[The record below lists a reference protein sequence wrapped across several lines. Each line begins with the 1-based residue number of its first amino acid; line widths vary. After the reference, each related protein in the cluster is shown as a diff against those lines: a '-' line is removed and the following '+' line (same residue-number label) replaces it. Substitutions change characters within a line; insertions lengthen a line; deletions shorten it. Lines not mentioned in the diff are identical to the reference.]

1 MLPDGYTVMY
11 KSPQSYE
18 GSVTM
23 TLASTSTVGEY
34 SGSSPTSLMDD
45 ESPDP
50 SEGTPGHSSRVLPGL
65 CSMSAMTA
73 DPNSMEN
80 AAGTINTIKV
90 ALLTICFT
98 ARGAHISIWQ
108 GGSGEGPRLTN
119 ELNRSRAKYSRMRL
133 RKFRVRAYRC
143 IHDSGEITVGDLAAF
158 VGRNESG
165 KTTILQALTLL
176 NRDEVVSELD
186 LCDEMT
192 EELKEEMRLAEGEFE
207 LGAHET
213 ELLKEKFPG
222 LPEITKIR
230 LYRTNRDP
238 KVQYEFEDIAP
249 GEERDAG
256 LNSWENF
263 AVGILRFLDTIPNHL
278 RIQVDTGF
286 FEGPAPKN
294 QEAFDKKMAEFSNQ
308 FHVIAIQEPRVIEEW
323 EKIYANPENQF
334 SNLLTG
340 ESEKLALQNFVSAE
354 LHPRFVY
361 FSDYKKIYGN
371 INLNEYLREEKGERP
386 SSIEYIE
393 EFDKAE
399 TVRNL
404 FYLAELDMNGL
415 DAVKESPSKCIKL
428 LNSASNRLTSK
439 LNPAWK
445 GDPIHV
451 DLRYNP
457 GNIMSV
463 VISDVHRDG
472 TITNTGLLNR
482 RAEGF
487 KWTFSFI
494 VNFAAETQR
503 AELKEA
509 ILLLD
514 EPARNLHPTQQM
526 GISDLL
532 SDLAGSN
539 QVLYATHSPFMIFDY
554 TPGNLL
560 VVELDKRKHLSRIFY
575 DYWNADDKTLTPIL
589 YGLSRGQ
596 VESIVDRE
604 IGTNSRPIIIV
615 ETMSDSMYLNAF
627 DRFLQ
632 DPNISM
638 NPLNVVAAHSKNSV
652 LPLAI
657 FYRNHGYKTFVLLD
671 NSEESKQISA
681 QLVSNEFSPVQ
692 TIFFEREGKKLES
705 IEDYIMLED
714 YMHAVNQTYEIKLR
728 NEGYSNLTPKDVM
741 EKPNPGT
748 INKLRGIWADHSDD
762 DWGRFER
769 EEITRYICEKITL
782 EQTEFLSDK
791 TKDQFRSLYRL
802 IAERIRQYQNVVT
815 KPDLGKFQRPRIRD
829 L

>member
-1 MLPDGYTVMY
+1 
-11 KSPQSYE
+11 
-18 GSVTM
+18 
-23 TLASTSTVGEY
+23 
-34 SGSSPTSLMDD
+34 
-45 ESPDP
+45 
-50 SEGTPGHSSRVLPGL
+50 
-65 CSMSAMTA
+65 
-73 DPNSMEN
+73 
-80 AAGTINTIKV
+80 
-90 ALLTICFT
+90 
-98 ARGAHISIWQ
+98 
-108 GGSGEGPRLTN
+108 
-119 ELNRSRAKYSRMRL
+119 MRL

-176 NRDEVVSELD
+176 NRDQEVSELD
-186 LCDEMT
+186 LCDEMN
-192 EELKEEMRLAEGEFE
+192 EELKEEMRLAEGDFD
-207 LGAHET
+207 LNQHEISII
-213 ELLKEKFPG
+213 KEKFPG
-222 LPEITKIR
+222 LPEIKKIK
-230 LYRTNRDP
+230 LIRTNRNS
-238 KVQYEFEDIAP
+238 KVQYEFEDI
-249 GEERDAG
+249 E
-256 LNSWENF
+256 LNEDDNKEISSWENF
-263 AVGILRFLDTIPNHL
+263 SRQILEFLDTIPNHL
-278 RIQVDTGF
+278 RIQIDTKF
-286 FEGPAPKN
+286 LEGKAPRN
-294 QEAFDKKMAEFSNQ
+294 QETFDSAMAEFSNQ
-308 FHVIAIQEPRVIEEW
+308 FHLIAIQEPKVIEEW
-323 EKIYANPENQF
+323 EKIYKSPENQF
-334 SNLLTG
+334 SNLLSG
-340 ESEKLALQNFVSAE
+340 ESEKTALQNFISSE

-371 INLNEYLREEKGERP
+371 INLNEYLREEKGERQD
-386 SSIEYIE
+386 SIEFVE

-404 FYLAELDMNGL
+404 FYLAELDIKEL
-415 DAVKESPSKCIKL
+415 DEVKESPSKCIKL
-428 LNSASNRLTSK
+428 LNAASNRLTKK

-463 VISDVHRDG
+463 VISDVHKDG

-532 SDLAGSN
+532 KNLAGSN

-589 YGLSRGQ
+589 YGLCRGQ

-615 ETMSDSMYLNAF
+615 ETMSDAMYLNAF
-627 DRFLQ
+627 DKFLQ

-638 NPLNVVAAHSKNSV
+638 NPLNVIAAYNKNSV

-657 FYRNHGYKTFVLLD
+657 FYRNHGYRTFILLD

-681 QLVSNEFSPVQ
+681 QLVSNEFSSIQ

-705 IEDYIMLED
+705 IEDYIALED
-714 YMHAVNQTYEIKLR
+714 YLYPVNQTYEIKLR
-728 NEGYSNLTPKDVM
+728 HEGFSNITPQDVISK
-741 EKPNPGT
+741 EGKG
-748 INKLRGIWADHSDD
+748 ILEKLRKIWQEHREE
-762 DWGRFER
+762 DWEEFDN

-782 EQTEFLSDK
+782 EETSFLSDK

-802 IAERIRQYQNVVT
+802 IAERIRQYQNIAT
-815 KPDLGKFQRPRIRD
+815 KSDLNKFQKSKT
-829 L
+829 

>member
-1 MLPDGYTVMY
+1 
-11 KSPQSYE
+11 
-18 GSVTM
+18 
-23 TLASTSTVGEY
+23 
-34 SGSSPTSLMDD
+34 
-45 ESPDP
+45 
-50 SEGTPGHSSRVLPGL
+50 
-65 CSMSAMTA
+65 
-73 DPNSMEN
+73 
-80 AAGTINTIKV
+80 
-90 ALLTICFT
+90 
-98 ARGAHISIWQ
+98 
-108 GGSGEGPRLTN
+108 
-119 ELNRSRAKYSRMRL
+119 MRL

-176 NRDEVVSELD
+176 NRDEIVSELD
-186 LCDEMT
+186 LCDEMN
-192 EELKEEMRLAEGEFE
+192 EELKEEMKLVEGEFN
-207 LGAHET
+207 LNQHEISIIR
-213 ELLKEKFPG
+213 EKFPG
-222 LPEITKIR
+222 LPEIKKIK
-230 LYRTNRDP
+230 LFRTNQNPR
-238 KVQYEFEDIAP
+238 VQYGFEDI
-249 GEERDAG
+249 ELSEDSSRG

-263 AVGILRFLDTIPNHL
+263 SRQIFGFLDTIPNHL
-278 RIQVDTGF
+278 RIQIDTKF
-286 FEGPAPKN
+286 FEEDVPKN
-294 QEAFDKKMAEFSNQ
+294 QETFDSGMAEFSNQ
-308 FHVIAIQEPRVIEEW
+308 FHVIAIQEPKVIEEW
-323 EKIYANPENQF
+323 EKIYESPGNQF
-334 SNLLTG
+334 SNLLSG
-340 ESEKLALQNFVSAE
+340 ESEKSALQNFIAAE

-371 INLNEYLREEKGERP
+371 INLNEYLREERGERAD
-386 SSIEYIE
+386 SIEFVE

-404 FYLAELDMNGL
+404 FYLAELDMIEL
-415 DAVKESPSKCIKL
+415 DKVKESPSKCIKL
-428 LNSASNRLTSK
+428 LNAASNRLTRK

-451 DLRYNP
+451 DLRYSP

-463 VISDVHRDG
+463 VISDVHKDG

-532 SDLAGSN
+532 KNLAGSN

-560 VVELDKRKHLSRIFY
+560 VVELDKRKHLSKIFY

-589 YGLSRGQ
+589 YGLCRGQ

-615 ETMSDSMYLNAF
+615 ETMSDAMYLNAF
-627 DRFLQ
+627 DKFLQ

-638 NPLNVVAAHSKNSV
+638 NPLNVIAAYNKNSV

-657 FYRNHGYKTFVLLD
+657 FYRNHGYRTFVLLD
-671 NSEESKQISA
+671 NSEESKQISS
-681 QLVSNEFSPVQ
+681 QLVSNEFSSVQ

-705 IEDYIMLED
+705 IEDYIALED
-714 YMHAVNQTYEIKLR
+714 YLYPVNQTYEIKLR
-728 NEGYSNLTPKDVM
+728 REGFSNLTPQDTESKEGKGVL
-741 EKPNPGT
+741 E
-748 INKLRGIWADHSDD
+748 KLRKIWQEHRDD
-762 DWGRFER
+762 DWGEFNN

-782 EQTEFLSDK
+782 EETSFLSDK

-815 KPDLGKFQRPRIRD
+815 KKDLDRFQKAKA
-829 L
+829 

>member
-1 MLPDGYTVMY
+1 
-11 KSPQSYE
+11 
-18 GSVTM
+18 
-23 TLASTSTVGEY
+23 
-34 SGSSPTSLMDD
+34 
-45 ESPDP
+45 
-50 SEGTPGHSSRVLPGL
+50 
-65 CSMSAMTA
+65 
-73 DPNSMEN
+73 
-80 AAGTINTIKV
+80 
-90 ALLTICFT
+90 
-98 ARGAHISIWQ
+98 
-108 GGSGEGPRLTN
+108 
-119 ELNRSRAKYSRMRL
+119 MRL

-176 NRDEVVSELD
+176 NRDERVSELD
-186 LCDEMT
+186 LCDELS
-192 EELKEEMRLAEGEFE
+192 EELKGEVILAEGDFE
-207 LGAHET
+207 LSSNEIR
-213 ELLKEKFPG
+213 LLKQAFPG
-222 LPEITKIR
+222 LPEIKRIK
-230 LYRTNRDP
+230 LFRTNKKP
-238 KVQYEFEDIAP
+238 KVQYEFEDIQIS
-249 GEERDAG
+249 EEKNREI
-256 LNSWENF
+256 NSWENF
-263 AVGILRFLDTIPNHL
+263 SKQILNFLDTIPNHL
-278 RIQVDTGF
+278 RIQIDTRL
-286 FEGPAPKN
+286 FEGPSPKN
-294 QEAFDKKMAEFSNQ
+294 QEVFDSGMAEFSNQ
-308 FHVIAIQEPRVIEEW
+308 FHVIAVQEPKVIEEW
-323 EKIYANPENQF
+323 EKIYESPENQF
-334 SNLLTG
+334 SKLLSG
-340 ESEKLALQNFVSAE
+340 ESEKSALDNFIASE

-371 INLNEYLREEKGERP
+371 INLNEYLREEKGEWAN
-386 SSIEYIE
+386 SIEFVE

-404 FYLAELDMNGL
+404 FYLAELDIKAL
-415 DAVKESPSKCIKL
+415 DEVKGTPSKCIKL
-428 LNSASNRLTSK
+428 LNTASNRLTKK

-463 VISDVHRDG
+463 VISDIHRDG
-472 TITNTGLLNR
+472 TVTNTGLLNR

-514 EPARNLHPTQQM
+514 EPARNLHPTQQR

-532 SDLAGSN
+532 KNLAGSN

-560 VVELDKRKHLSRIFY
+560 VVELDKRKHLSKIFY

-589 YGLSRGQ
+589 YGLSRGL

-604 IGTNSRPIIIV
+604 IGTNSRPVIIV
-615 ETMSDSMYLNAF
+615 ETMSDAMYLNAF
-627 DRFLQ
+627 DKFLQ

-638 NPLNVVAAHSKNSV
+638 NPLNVVAAYNKNSV

-657 FYRNHGYKTFVLLD
+657 FYRNHGYRTFILLD

-681 QLVSNEFSPVQ
+681 QLVSNEFSPIQ
-692 TIFFEREGKKLES
+692 TIFFEREGKNLES
-705 IEDYIMLED
+705 IEDYMVLED
-714 YMHAVNQTYEIKLR
+714 YLYAVNQTYEIRLR
-728 NEGYSNLTPKDVM
+728 KEGYSNLIPRDVTSK
-741 EKPNPGT
+741 ERKGVLESL
-748 INKLRGIWADHSDD
+748 KKIWEDHRDD
-762 DWGRFER
+762 YWGQFDN

-782 EQTEFLSDK
+782 EETDFLSDK

-802 IAERIRQYQNVVT
+802 IAERIRQYQNVLT
-815 KPDLGKFQRPRIRD
+815 KSDLAKFQRARV
-829 L
+829 

>member
-1 MLPDGYTVMY
+1 
-11 KSPQSYE
+11 
-18 GSVTM
+18 
-23 TLASTSTVGEY
+23 
-34 SGSSPTSLMDD
+34 
-45 ESPDP
+45 
-50 SEGTPGHSSRVLPGL
+50 
-65 CSMSAMTA
+65 
-73 DPNSMEN
+73 
-80 AAGTINTIKV
+80 
-90 ALLTICFT
+90 
-98 ARGAHISIWQ
+98 
-108 GGSGEGPRLTN
+108 
-119 ELNRSRAKYSRMRL
+119 MRL

-158 VGRNESG
+158 VGRDESG

-176 NRDEVVSELD
+176 NKDEQVSDLD
-186 LCDEMT
+186 LCDEMN
-192 EELKEEMRLAEGEFE
+192 EELKDEIRIAEGDFN
-207 LGAHET
+207 LNQHET
-213 ELLKEKFPG
+213 EILKEKFPS
-222 LPEITKIR
+222 LPDIKKIR
-230 LYRTNRDP
+230 LFKTNRNQN
-238 KVQYEFEDIAP
+238 VQYEFEDIEL
-249 GEERDAG
+249 GEEENKE

-263 AVGILRFLDTIPNHL
+263 SKQIIEFLDTIPNHL
-278 RIQVDTGF
+278 RIQVDTKF
-286 FEGPAPKN
+286 FEEPVPKN
-294 QEAFDKKMAEFSNQ
+294 QEIFDSGMAEFSNQ
-308 FHVIAIQEPRVIEEW
+308 FHVIAIQEPSVIEEW
-323 EKIYANPENQF
+323 EKIYESPDNQF
-334 SNLLTG
+334 SNLLSG
-340 ESEKLALQNFVSAE
+340 ESEKSALENFIASE

-371 INLNEYLREEKGERP
+371 INLNEYLREEKGERTD
-386 SSIEYIE
+386 SIEYVE

-404 FYLAELDMNGL
+404 FYLAELDMKEL
-415 DAVKESPSKCIKL
+415 DEVKTSPSKCIKL
-428 LNSASNRLTSK
+428 LNAASNRLTSK

-457 GNIMSV
+457 GNILSV

-503 AELKEA
+503 SELKEA

-532 SDLAGSN
+532 KNLAGSN

-560 VVELDKRKHLSRIFY
+560 VVELDKRKHLSKIFY

-589 YGLSRGQ
+589 YGLARGQ
-596 VESIVDRE
+596 IESIVDRE

-615 ETMSDSMYLNAF
+615 ETMSDAMYLNAF
-627 DRFLQ
+627 DKFLK

-638 NPLNVVAAHSKNSV
+638 NPLNVIAAYNKNSV

-671 NSEESKQISA
+671 NTDESKQISA
-681 QLVSNEFSPVQ
+681 QLVSNDFSSIQ

-705 IEDYIMLED
+705 IEDYIVLED
-714 YMHAVNQTYEIKLR
+714 YLHPVNQTYEIKLR
-728 NEGYSNLTPKDVM
+728 QEGFSNITPQDMVSKEGKGNL
-741 EKPNPGT
+741 EKL
-748 INKLRGIWADHSDD
+748 KKIWQEHSDD
-762 DWGRFER
+762 NWGEFDN

-782 EQTEFLSDK
+782 EETSFLSDK

-802 IAERIRQYQNVVT
+802 IAERIRQYQNVNT
-815 KPDLGKFQRPRIRD
+815 KLDLDKFQKAKI
-829 L
+829 

>member
-1 MLPDGYTVMY
+1 
-11 KSPQSYE
+11 
-18 GSVTM
+18 
-23 TLASTSTVGEY
+23 
-34 SGSSPTSLMDD
+34 
-45 ESPDP
+45 
-50 SEGTPGHSSRVLPGL
+50 
-65 CSMSAMTA
+65 
-73 DPNSMEN
+73 
-80 AAGTINTIKV
+80 
-90 ALLTICFT
+90 
-98 ARGAHISIWQ
+98 
-108 GGSGEGPRLTN
+108 
-119 ELNRSRAKYSRMRL
+119 MRL

-176 NRDEVVSELD
+176 NRDEQVSELD
-186 LCDEMT
+186 LCDEMN
-192 EELKEEMRLAEGEFE
+192 EELKEEMRLAEGDFDLSENE
-207 LGAHET
+207 VGII
-213 ELLKEKFPG
+213 KEKFPG
-222 LPEITKIR
+222 LPEIKKIK
-230 LYRTNRDP
+230 LFRTNQNPR
-238 KVQYEFEDIAP
+238 VQYEFENI
-249 GEERDAG
+249 ELSENENKG

-263 AVGILRFLDTIPNHL
+263 SRRIFGFLDTIPNHL
-278 RIQVDTGF
+278 RIQVDTRI
-286 FEGPAPKN
+286 FEEDAPKN
-294 QEAFDKKMAEFSNQ
+294 QETFDAQMAEFSNQ
-308 FHVIAIQEPRVIEEW
+308 FHVIAIQEPKVIEEW
-323 EKIYANPENQF
+323 GKIYKSPENQF
-334 SNLLTG
+334 SNLLRG
-340 ESEKLALQNFVSAE
+340 ESDKTALQNFIAAE

-371 INLNEYLREEKGERP
+371 INLNEYLREERGERP
-386 SSIEYIE
+386 DSIEFVE

-404 FYLAELDMNGL
+404 FYLAELDIKEL
-415 DAVKESPSKCIKL
+415 DEVKKSPSKCIKL
-428 LNSASNRLTSK
+428 LNAASNRLTKK

-463 VISDVHRDG
+463 IISDVHRDG

-532 SDLAGSN
+532 KNLAGSN

-589 YGLSRGQ
+589 YGLCRGQ

-615 ETMSDSMYLNAF
+615 ETMSDAMYLNAF
-627 DRFLQ
+627 DKFLQ

-638 NPLNVVAAHSKNSV
+638 NPLNVVAAYNKNSV

-657 FYRNHGYKTFVLLD
+657 FYRNHGYRTFVLLD
-671 NSEESKQISA
+671 NSEESKQISS
-681 QLVSNEFSPVQ
+681 QLESNEFSSIQ
-692 TIFFEREGKKLES
+692 TIFFEHEGKKLES
-705 IEDYIMLED
+705 IEDYIDLED
-714 YMHAVNQTYEIKLR
+714 YLYPVNQTFEIKLR
-728 NEGYSNLTPKDVM
+728 HEGFSNITPQEVTSK
-741 EKPNPGT
+741 EGKG
-748 INKLRGIWADHSDD
+748 ILEKLRKIWQEHREE
-762 DWGRFER
+762 DWEEFDN

-782 EQTEFLSDK
+782 EETDFLSDK

-802 IAERIRQYQNVVT
+802 IAERIRQYQNAVA
-815 KPDLGKFQRPRIRD
+815 KSDLDKFQRAKP
-829 L
+829 

>member
-1 MLPDGYTVMY
+1 
-11 KSPQSYE
+11 
-18 GSVTM
+18 
-23 TLASTSTVGEY
+23 
-34 SGSSPTSLMDD
+34 
-45 ESPDP
+45 
-50 SEGTPGHSSRVLPGL
+50 
-65 CSMSAMTA
+65 
-73 DPNSMEN
+73 
-80 AAGTINTIKV
+80 
-90 ALLTICFT
+90 
-98 ARGAHISIWQ
+98 
-108 GGSGEGPRLTN
+108 
-119 ELNRSRAKYSRMRL
+119 MRL

-176 NRDEVVSELD
+176 NRDEIVSELD
-186 LCDEMT
+186 LCDELS
-192 EELKEEMRLAEGEFE
+192 EELKGEIRLAEGEFE
-207 LGAHET
+207 LNSNEIR
-213 ELLKEKFPG
+213 LLKQSFPG
-222 LPEITKIR
+222 LPEMKKIK
-230 LYRTNRDP
+230 LFRTNKKQ
-238 KVQYEFEDIAP
+238 KVQYEFEDIQIS
-249 GEERDAG
+249 EEIDRG

-263 AVGILRFLDTIPNHL
+263 SKQILNFLDTIPNHL
-278 RIQVDTGF
+278 RIQIDTKLF
-286 FEGPAPKN
+286 DGPPPKN
-294 QEAFDKKMAEFSNQ
+294 QEIFDSGMAEFSNQ
-308 FHVIAIQEPRVIEEW
+308 FHVIAVQEPKVIEEW
-323 EKIYANPENQF
+323 EKIYESPENQF
-334 SNLLTG
+334 SKLLSG
-340 ESEKLALQNFVSAE
+340 ESEKSALENFIAAE

-371 INLNEYLREEKGERP
+371 INLNEYLREEKGERVG
-386 SSIEYIE
+386 SIEFVE

-404 FYLAELDMNGL
+404 FYLAELDIKAL
-415 DAVKESPSKCIKL
+415 DEVKGTPSKCIKI
-428 LNSASNRLTSK
+428 LNTASNRLTKK

-451 DLRYNP
+451 ELRYNP

-463 VISDVHRDG
+463 VISDIHRDG
-472 TITNTGLLNR
+472 TVTNTGLLNR

-514 EPARNLHPTQQM
+514 EPARNLHPTQQR

-532 SDLAGSN
+532 KSLAGSN

-560 VVELDKRKHLSRIFY
+560 VVELDKRKHLSKIFY

-589 YGLSRGQ
+589 YGLSRGL

-604 IGTNSRPIIIV
+604 IGTNSRPVIIV
-615 ETMSDSMYLNAF
+615 ETMSDAMYLNAF
-627 DRFLQ
+627 DKFLQ

-638 NPLNVVAAHSKNSV
+638 NPLNVVAAYNKNSV

-657 FYRNHGYKTFVLLD
+657 FYRNHGYRTFILLD

-681 QLVSNEFSPVQ
+681 QLVSNEFSPIQ
-692 TIFFEREGKKLES
+692 TIFFEREGKNLES
-705 IEDYIMLED
+705 IEDYVVLED
-714 YMHAVNQTYEIKLR
+714 YLHAVNQTYEIRLR
-728 NEGYSNLTPKDVM
+728 KEGYSNLTSRDVTLK
-741 EKPNPGT
+741 EKKGVLDNL
-748 INKLRGIWADHSDD
+748 KKIWEDHRDY
-762 DWGRFER
+762 DWGQFDN

-782 EQTEFLSDK
+782 EETDFLSDK

-815 KPDLGKFQRPRIRD
+815 KSDLAKFQRARV
-829 L
+829 

>member
-1 MLPDGYTVMY
+1 
-11 KSPQSYE
+11 
-18 GSVTM
+18 
-23 TLASTSTVGEY
+23 
-34 SGSSPTSLMDD
+34 
-45 ESPDP
+45 
-50 SEGTPGHSSRVLPGL
+50 
-65 CSMSAMTA
+65 
-73 DPNSMEN
+73 
-80 AAGTINTIKV
+80 
-90 ALLTICFT
+90 
-98 ARGAHISIWQ
+98 
-108 GGSGEGPRLTN
+108 
-119 ELNRSRAKYSRMRL
+119 MRL

-176 NRDEVVSELD
+176 NRDQEVSELD
-186 LCDEMT
+186 LCDEMN
-192 EELKEEMRLAEGEFE
+192 EELKEEMRLAEGDFD
-207 LGAHET
+207 LNQHEISII
-213 ELLKEKFPG
+213 KEKFPG
-222 LPEITKIR
+222 LPEIKKIK
-230 LYRTNRDP
+230 LIRTNRNS
-238 KVQYEFEDIAP
+238 KVQYEFEDI
-249 GEERDAG
+249 E
-256 LNSWENF
+256 LNEDDNKEISSWENF
-263 AVGILRFLDTIPNHL
+263 SRQILEFLDTIPNHL
-278 RIQVDTGF
+278 RIQIDTKF
-286 FEGPAPKN
+286 LEEKAPRN
-294 QEAFDKKMAEFSNQ
+294 QEIFDSEMAEFSNQ
-308 FHVIAIQEPRVIEEW
+308 FHLLAIQEPKVIEEW
-323 EKIYANPENQF
+323 EKIYKSPESQF
-334 SNLLTG
+334 SNLLSG
-340 ESEKLALQNFVSAE
+340 ESEKTALQNFISSE

-371 INLNEYLREEKGERP
+371 INLNEYLREEKGERQD
-386 SSIEYIE
+386 SIEFVE

-404 FYLAELDMNGL
+404 FYLAELDIKEL
-415 DAVKESPSKCIKL
+415 DKVKESPSKCIKL
-428 LNSASNRLTSK
+428 LNAASNRLTKK

-463 VISDVHRDG
+463 VISDVHKDG

-532 SDLAGSN
+532 KNLAGSN

-589 YGLSRGQ
+589 YGLCRGQ

-627 DRFLQ
+627 DKFLQ

-638 NPLNVVAAHSKNSV
+638 NPLNVIAAYNKNSV

-657 FYRNHGYKTFVLLD
+657 FYRNHGYRTFVLLD

-681 QLVSNEFSPVQ
+681 QLVSNEFSSIQ

-705 IEDYIMLED
+705 IEDYIALED
-714 YMHAVNQTYEIKLR
+714 YLYPVNQTYEIKLR
-728 NEGYSNLTPKDVM
+728 HEGFSNLTPQDVISK
-741 EKPNPGT
+741 EGKG
-748 INKLRGIWADHSDD
+748 ILEKLRKIWQEHREE
-762 DWGRFER
+762 DWEEFDN

-782 EQTEFLSDK
+782 EETSFLSDK

-802 IAERIRQYQNVVT
+802 IAERIRQYQNMAT
-815 KPDLGKFQRPRIRD
+815 KPDLNKFQKSKT
-829 L
+829 

>member
-1 MLPDGYTVMY
+1 
-11 KSPQSYE
+11 
-18 GSVTM
+18 
-23 TLASTSTVGEY
+23 
-34 SGSSPTSLMDD
+34 
-45 ESPDP
+45 
-50 SEGTPGHSSRVLPGL
+50 
-65 CSMSAMTA
+65 
-73 DPNSMEN
+73 
-80 AAGTINTIKV
+80 
-90 ALLTICFT
+90 
-98 ARGAHISIWQ
+98 
-108 GGSGEGPRLTN
+108 
-119 ELNRSRAKYSRMRL
+119 MRL

-176 NRDEVVSELD
+176 NRDEKISELD

-192 EELKEEMRLAEGEFE
+192 EELKEEIRLAEGEFE
-207 LGAHET
+207 LNDYEI
-213 ELLKEKFPG
+213 EILKEKFPD
-222 LPEITKIR
+222 LPEIKKIK
-230 LYRTNRDP
+230 LFRTNRNP
-238 KVQYEFEDIAP
+238 KVQYDFEGTEISDVND
-249 GEERDAG
+249 EG

-263 AVGILRFLDTIPNHL
+263 TKEILEFLDTLPNHI
-278 RIQVDTGF
+278 RIQINTKL
-286 FEGPAPKN
+286 FEGEVPKN
-294 QEAFDKKMAEFSNQ
+294 QESFDSGMAEFSNEL
-308 FHVIAIQEPRVIEEW
+308 HVIAIEETKILEEW
-323 EKIYANPENQF
+323 EKIYQKPENKF
-334 SNLLTG
+334 SNLLSG
-340 ESEKLALQNFVSAE
+340 ESQKVALRNFIYSD

-371 INLNEYLREEKGERP
+371 INLNEYLRKENEQQQN
-386 SSIEYIE
+386 SIEFIE

-404 FYLAELDMNGL
+404 FYLAELDMNEL
-415 DAVKESPSKCIKL
+415 DEVKEQPSKCIKL
-428 LNSASNRLTSK
+428 LNSASNRLTKK

-463 VISDVHRDG
+463 VISDVHKDG

-503 AELKEA
+503 SELKEA

-554 TPGNLL
+554 
-560 VVELDKRKHLSRIFY
+560 
-575 DYWNADDKTLTPIL
+575 
-589 YGLSRGQ
+589 Q
-596 VESIVDRE
+596 VEAIVDRE
-604 IGTNSRPIIIV
+604 IGTNSRPVIIV
-615 ETMSDSMYLNAF
+615 ETMSDSMYLNSF
-627 DRFLQ
+627 DKFLQ

-638 NPLNVVAAHSKNSV
+638 NPLNVIAAFNKNSV

-657 FYRNHGYKTFVLLD
+657 FYRNHGYKTFILLD
-671 NSEESKQISA
+671 NTEESKQISA
-681 QLVSNEFSPVQ
+681 QLESNQFSAVQ
-692 TIFFEREGKKLES
+692 TIFFERDGKKMES
-705 IEDYIMLED
+705 IEDYVVVED
-714 YMHAVNQTYEIKLR
+714 YLHAVNQTYEIKLR
-728 NEGYSNLTPKDVM
+728 QEGFTNLTPESIDSKDSKGIL
-741 EKPNPGT
+741 E
-748 INKLRGIWADHSDD
+748 KLRRVWQEHSDD
-762 DWGRFER
+762 DWGEFNN

-782 EQTEFLSDK
+782 EETNFLSDK

-802 IAERIRQYQNVVT
+802 IAERIRQYQNTAT
-815 KPDLGKFQRPRIRD
+815 KPDLEKFQKKKE
-829 L
+829 

>member
-1 MLPDGYTVMY
+1 
-11 KSPQSYE
+11 
-18 GSVTM
+18 
-23 TLASTSTVGEY
+23 
-34 SGSSPTSLMDD
+34 
-45 ESPDP
+45 
-50 SEGTPGHSSRVLPGL
+50 
-65 CSMSAMTA
+65 
-73 DPNSMEN
+73 
-80 AAGTINTIKV
+80 
-90 ALLTICFT
+90 
-98 ARGAHISIWQ
+98 
-108 GGSGEGPRLTN
+108 
-119 ELNRSRAKYSRMRL
+119 MRL

-176 NRDEVVSELD
+176 NRDERISDLD
-186 LCDEMT
+186 LCDEMS
-192 EELKEEMRLAEGEFE
+192 EELKEEIKLAEGEFE
-207 LGAHET
+207 LNEYET
-213 ELLKEKFPG
+213 EILKEKFPG
-222 LPEITKIR
+222 LPEIKKIK
-230 LYRTNRDP
+230 LFRTNQNPR
-238 KVQYEFEDIAP
+238 VQYEFEDI
-249 GEERDAG
+249 ELSEDNNKG

-263 AVGILRFLDTIPNHL
+263 SRQIFGFLDTIPNHL
-278 RIQVDTGF
+278 RIQIDTKF
-286 FEGPAPKN
+286 FEEDVPKN
-294 QEAFDKKMAEFSNQ
+294 QEIFDSGMAEFSNQ
-308 FHVIAIQEPRVIEEW
+308 FHVISIQEPKVIEEW
-323 EKIYANPENQF
+323 EKIYESPENQF
-334 SNLLTG
+334 SNLLSG
-340 ESEKLALQNFVSAE
+340 ESEKTTLQNFIAAE

-371 INLNEYLREEKGERP
+371 INLNEYLREERGERAD
-386 SSIEYIE
+386 SIEFVE

-404 FYLAELDMNGL
+404 FYLAELDMKEL
-415 DAVKESPSKCIKL
+415 DEVKESPSKCIKL
-428 LNSASNRLTSK
+428 LNAASNRLTKK

-451 DLRYNP
+451 DLRYSP

-532 SDLAGSN
+532 KNLAGSN

-589 YGLSRGQ
+589 YGLCRGQ

-615 ETMSDSMYLNAF
+615 ETMSDAMYLNAF
-627 DRFLQ
+627 DKFLQ

-638 NPLNVVAAHSKNSV
+638 NPLNVIAAYNKNSV

-657 FYRNHGYKTFVLLD
+657 FYRNHGYRTFVLLD

-681 QLVSNEFSPVQ
+681 QLVSNEFSSVQ
-692 TIFFEREGKKLES
+692 TIFFEHEGKKLES
-705 IEDYIMLED
+705 IEDYIVLED
-714 YMHAVNQTYEIKLR
+714 YLYPVNQTYEIKLR
-728 NEGYSNLTPKDVM
+728 HEGFSNLTPQEVTSKEGKGVL
-741 EKPNPGT
+741 E
-748 INKLRGIWADHSDD
+748 KLRKIWQEHSED
-762 DWGRFER
+762 DWNEFNNED
-769 EEITRYICEKITL
+769 ITRYICEKITL
-782 EQTEFLSDK
+782 EETDFLSDK

-815 KPDLGKFQRPRIRD
+815 KSDLNKFQKAKA
-829 L
+829 

>member
-1 MLPDGYTVMY
+1 
-11 KSPQSYE
+11 
-18 GSVTM
+18 
-23 TLASTSTVGEY
+23 
-34 SGSSPTSLMDD
+34 
-45 ESPDP
+45 
-50 SEGTPGHSSRVLPGL
+50 
-65 CSMSAMTA
+65 
-73 DPNSMEN
+73 
-80 AAGTINTIKV
+80 
-90 ALLTICFT
+90 
-98 ARGAHISIWQ
+98 
-108 GGSGEGPRLTN
+108 
-119 ELNRSRAKYSRMRL
+119 MRL

-143 IHDSGEITVGDLAAF
+143 IHDSGEINVGDLAAF

-176 NRDEVVSELD
+176 NRDEQVSELD
-186 LCDEMT
+186 LCDEMS
-192 EELKEEMRLAEGEFE
+192 EELKEEIRLAEGEFE
-207 LGAHET
+207 LGRHEI

-222 LPEITKIR
+222 LPEMKKIR
-230 LYRTNRDP
+230 LYRTNQGP
-238 KVQYEFEDIAP
+238 KVQYEFDDIELKED
-249 GEERDAG
+249 EDKG

-263 AVGILRFLDTIPNHL
+263 SKQILGFLDTLPNHL
-278 RIQVDTGF
+278 RIQVDTKF
-286 FEGPAPKN
+286 FDGPAPKN
-294 QEAFDKKMAEFSNQ
+294 QELFDSGMAEFSNQ
-308 FHVIAIQEPRVIEEW
+308 FHVIAIQEPRVVEEW
-323 EKIYANPENQF
+323 EKIYEDPENQF

-340 ESEKLALQNFVSAE
+340 ESEKAALQNFIYSE

-371 INLNEYLREEKGERP
+371 INLNEYLREEKGQRP
-386 SSIEYIE
+386 DSIEFVE

-404 FYLAELDMNGL
+404 FYLAELDMKEL
-415 DAVKESPSKCIKL
+415 DKVKESPSKCIKL
-428 LNSASNRLTSK
+428 LNAASNRLTSK

-463 VISDVHRDG
+463 VISDVHKDG

-589 YGLSRGQ
+589 YGLCRGQ
-596 VESIVDRE
+596 VDSIVDRE

-627 DRFLQ
+627 DKFLQ

-638 NPLNVVAAHSKNSV
+638 NPLNIIAAYNKNSV

-705 IEDYIMLED
+705 IEDYIVLDD
-714 YMHAVNQTYEIKLR
+714 YLHAVNQTYEIKLR
-728 NEGYSNLTPKDVM
+728 QEGYSNLAPQDVSGK
-741 EKPNPGT
+741 ESRGT
-748 INKLRGIWADHSDD
+748 VNKLRKIWAEHRED
-762 DWGRFER
+762 DWGEFDN

-782 EQTEFLSDK
+782 EETDFLSDK

-802 IAERIRQYQNVVT
+802 IAERIRQYQNVAA
-815 KPDLGKFQRPRIRD
+815 KPDLDKFQRAKA
-829 L
+829 

>member
-1 MLPDGYTVMY
+1 
-11 KSPQSYE
+11 
-18 GSVTM
+18 
-23 TLASTSTVGEY
+23 
-34 SGSSPTSLMDD
+34 
-45 ESPDP
+45 
-50 SEGTPGHSSRVLPGL
+50 
-65 CSMSAMTA
+65 
-73 DPNSMEN
+73 
-80 AAGTINTIKV
+80 
-90 ALLTICFT
+90 
-98 ARGAHISIWQ
+98 
-108 GGSGEGPRLTN
+108 
-119 ELNRSRAKYSRMRL
+119 MRL

-176 NRDEVVSELD
+176 NRDEMVSELD
-186 LCDEMT
+186 LCDELS
-192 EELKEEMRLAEGEFE
+192 EELKGEIKLAEGEFE
-207 LGAHET
+207 LNSDEIR
-213 ELLKEKFPG
+213 LLKQSFPG
-222 LPEITKIR
+222 LPEMRKIK
-230 LYRTNRDP
+230 LFRTNKKP
-238 KVQYEFEDIAP
+238 KVQYEFEDIQIS
-249 GEERDAG
+249 EERNG
-256 LNSWENF
+256 ELNSWENF
-263 AVGILRFLDTIPNHL
+263 SNQILSFLDTIPNHL
-278 RIQVDTGF
+278 RIQIDTKF
-286 FEGPAPKN
+286 FEGPPPKN
-294 QEAFDKKMAEFSNQ
+294 QEVFDSGMAEFSNQ
-308 FHVIAIQEPRVIEEW
+308 FHVIAVQEPKVIEEW
-323 EKIYANPENQF
+323 EKIYESPENQF
-334 SNLLTG
+334 SKLLSG
-340 ESEKLALQNFVSAE
+340 ESEKSALENFIAAE

-371 INLNEYLREEKGERP
+371 INLNEYLREEKGEQV
-386 SSIEYIE
+386 SSIEFVE

-404 FYLAELDMNGL
+404 FYLAELDIKAL
-415 DAVKESPSKCIKL
+415 DDVKGTPSKCIKL
-428 LNSASNRLTSK
+428 LNTASNRLTKK

-472 TITNTGLLNR
+472 TVTNTGLLNR

-514 EPARNLHPTQQM
+514 EPARNLHPTQQR

-532 SDLAGSN
+532 KSLAGSN

-560 VVELDKRKHLSRIFY
+560 VVELDKRKHLSKIFY

-589 YGLSRGQ
+589 YGLSRGL

-604 IGTNSRPIIIV
+604 IGTNSRPVIIV
-615 ETMSDSMYLNAF
+615 ETMSDAMYLNAF
-627 DRFLQ
+627 DKFLQ

-638 NPLNVVAAHSKNSV
+638 NPLNVVAAYNKNSV

-657 FYRNHGYKTFVLLD
+657 FYRNHGYKTFILLD
-671 NSEESKQISA
+671 NSDESKQISA
-681 QLVSNEFSPVQ
+681 QLVSNEFSPIQ
-692 TIFFEREGKKLES
+692 TIFFERDGKNLES
-705 IEDYIMLED
+705 IEDYIVLED
-714 YMHAVNQTYEIKLR
+714 YLYAVNQTYEIRLR
-728 NEGYSNLTPKDVM
+728 KEGYSNLTSREVTLK
-741 EKPNPGT
+741 EKKGVLDN
-748 INKLRGIWADHSDD
+748 LRKIWEEHRDY
-762 DWGRFER
+762 DWGQFDN

-782 EQTEFLSDK
+782 EETDFLSDK

-802 IAERIRQYQNVVT
+802 IAERIRQYQNVMT
-815 KPDLGKFQRPRIRD
+815 KSDLAKFQRTRV
-829 L
+829 

>member
-1 MLPDGYTVMY
+1 
-11 KSPQSYE
+11 
-18 GSVTM
+18 
-23 TLASTSTVGEY
+23 
-34 SGSSPTSLMDD
+34 
-45 ESPDP
+45 
-50 SEGTPGHSSRVLPGL
+50 
-65 CSMSAMTA
+65 
-73 DPNSMEN
+73 
-80 AAGTINTIKV
+80 
-90 ALLTICFT
+90 
-98 ARGAHISIWQ
+98 
-108 GGSGEGPRLTN
+108 
-119 ELNRSRAKYSRMRL
+119 MRL
-133 RKFRVRAYRC
+133 RKFRVKAYRC

-176 NRDEVVSELD
+176 NRDEQVSELD
-186 LCDEMT
+186 LCDEMN
-192 EELKEEMRLAEGEFE
+192 EELKEEIRLAEGEFDLNQHERE
-207 LGAHET
+207 LI
-213 ELLKEKFPG
+213 KEKFPS
-222 LPEITKIR
+222 LPEIKKIK
-230 LYRTNRDP
+230 LIRTNRRP
-238 KVQYEFEDIAP
+238 KVQYEFEDIELSEDENQ
-249 GEERDAG
+249 GI
-256 LNSWENF
+256 NSWENF
-263 AVGILRFLDTIPNHL
+263 TRQILGFLDTIPNHL
-278 RIQVDTGF
+278 RIQINTKF
-286 FEGPAPKN
+286 FEGQVPKN
-294 QEAFDKKMAEFSNQ
+294 QETFDSGMAEFSNQ
-308 FHVIAIQEPRVIEEW
+308 FHVIAIQEPKVIEEW
-323 EKIYANPENQF
+323 EKIYENPENQF
-334 SNLLTG
+334 SNLLSG
-340 ESEKLALQNFVSAE
+340 ESIKTALENFIASD

-371 INLNEYLREEKGERP
+371 INLNEFLREERGERAD
-386 SSIEYIE
+386 SIEYIE

-404 FYLAELDMNGL
+404 FYLAELDMKEL
-415 DAVKESPSKCIKL
+415 DEVKESPSKCIKL
-428 LNSASNRLTSK
+428 LNAASNRLTSK

-463 VISDVHRDG
+463 VISDVHKDG

-509 ILLLD
+509 LLLLD

-532 SDLAGSN
+532 KNLAGSN

-560 VVELDKRKHLSRIFY
+560 VVELDRRKHLSRIFY

-615 ETMSDSMYLNAF
+615 ETMSDAMYLNAF
-627 DRFLQ
+627 DKFLQ

-638 NPLNVVAAHSKNSV
+638 NPLNVVAAYNKNSV

-657 FYRNHGYKTFVLLD
+657 FYRNHGYRTFVLLD

-681 QLVSNEFSPVQ
+681 QLVSNEFSLIQ
-692 TIFFEREGKKLES
+692 TIFFEKEGKKLES
-705 IEDYIMLED
+705 IEDYIALED
-714 YMHAVNQTYEIKLR
+714 YLHPVNQTYEIKLR
-728 NEGYSNLTPKDVM
+728 REGFSNLTPEEVVSKEGKGVL
-741 EKPNPGT
+741 EKL
-748 INKLRGIWADHSDD
+748 KKIWQDHRED
-762 DWGRFER
+762 DWGEFDN
-769 EEITRYICEKITL
+769 EEITRYICEKIAL
-782 EQTEFLSDK
+782 EDTSFLTDK

-802 IAERIRQYQNVVT
+802 IAERIRQYQNIAT
-815 KPDLGKFQRPRIRD
+815 KPDPSKFQKAKA
-829 L
+829 